1 MRGNDLLELNELA
14 ALEGSRILITGA
26 GGMLG
31 QAFARRLAEQVP
43 TALVAALDRHALD
56 VRQREQA
63 QDLRAWRPDIVIHC
77 AVCSDV
83 NWCEDHADAA
93 AQVQIEGTRH
103 VVELARECGA
113 RFFYPQ
119 TFLIYDGSQPVDE
132 ATPPRP
138 LSVYG
143 RLKLE
148 AEHIVLEASP
158 QALTVR
164 MGGFFGEHAR
174 DKNFVGKLIPHLAGL
189 LRSGVDRMEIG
200 DRIWQPTLTD
210 DLAYNSLLLL
220 ARGETGRFC
229 MASHGQASF
238 FELAREIVLRLGL
251 DRRIEI
257 ARVPAE
263 TMARKEKAVRPDA
276 VVMRNAA
283 LQARGLDRQR
293 TWQDSLAAY
302 LDHPYFTGMFAP

>member
-1 MRGNDLLELNELA
+1 MRGFEELS
-14 ALEGSRILITGA
+14 ALQGARVLITGA

-31 QAFARRLAEQVP
+31 GAFARNLAEHVP
-43 TALVAALDRHALD
+43 SAVVAALDRNAFD

-63 QDLRAWRPDIVIHC
+63 RALSAWRPDIVIHC

-83 NWCEDHADAA
+83 NWCEDHPDDA
-93 AQVQIEGTRH
+93 AQVQLEGARH
-103 VVELARECGA
+103 VAELARDCGA
-113 RFFYPQ
+113 RFFFPQ

-132 ATPPRP
+132 TTPTHP
-138 LSVYG
+138 LSAYG

-148 AEHIVLEASP
+148 AEHIVLDRVPE
-158 QALTVR
+158 ALTVR

-189 LRSGVDRMEIG
+189 LRAGVERLEIG
-200 DRIWQPTLTD
+200 DRVWQPTLTD

-238 FELAREIVLRLGL
+238 FELAREIACQLGL
-251 DRRIEI
+251 ERRIEI
-257 ARVPAE
+257 VRVPAE
-263 TMARKEKAVRPDA
+263 AMARKEKAVRPDA

-293 TWQDSLAAY
+293 RWQDSLAGY
-302 LDHPYFTGMFAP
+302 LHHSYFTEMFAP

>member
-1 MRGNDLLELNELA
+1 MRESNELS
-14 ALEGSRILITGA
+14 ALEGSRILITGG

-31 QAFARRLAEQVP
+31 RALARHLAEHVP
-43 TALVAALDRHALD
+43 TALVAALDRQAFD

-63 QDLRAWRPDIVIHC
+63 RALRAWRPDIVIHC

-83 NWCEDHADAA
+83 NWCEDHADEA
-93 AQVQIEGTRH
+93 AQVQLEGTRH
-103 VVELARECGA
+103 VVELARDCGA

-119 TFLIYDGSQPVDE
+119 TFLVYDGSGPVDE
-132 ATPPRP
+132 ATPPNP
-138 LSVYG
+138 LSVYA

-148 AEHIVLEASP
+148 AEHIVLESFP
-158 QALTVR
+158 CALSVR
-164 MGGFFGEHAR
+164 MGGFFGERGH
-174 DKNFVGKLIPHLAGL
+174 DKNFVGKLVPHLAGL
-189 LRSGVDRMEIG
+189 LRAGVDRMEVG

-238 FELAREIVLRLGL
+238 FDLAREIVLRLGL
-251 DRRIEI
+251 DRCIEI
-257 ARVPAE
+257 ACVPAE

-283 LQARGLDRQR
+283 LQSRGLDRQR
-293 TWQDSLAAY
+293 PWQDSLAAY
-302 LDHPYFTGMFAP
+302 LDHPYFIGMFAP